1 MKDSPSET
9 KMKIEPTQIKVDP
22 SQAEPNSQIL
32 PTQEVTPKKHR
43 RLEDLLRS
51 NPLPSW
57 RVFAW
62 PVMALIAFAVV
73 WANFAYLDEVTIT
86 TGEVVPQGKIKVVQH
101 LEGGIIEKLY
111 VKEGDTIKV
120 GQIILQLDLAS
131 SGANVGELQARL
143 DGAIIMRA
151 RLKAEAE
158 GLKLQFPDAES
169 IRQPSIIKA
178 QRQTYRA
185 RKREFSSTLQVL
197 REQVKQRKL
206 EVKEL
211 LARQKA
217 VKRNYTLARERLKM
231 STSLLAEGLT
241 AKMEHLQLEA
251 EVESLEGEME
261 SLRPSIPKSRAAVE
275 EARQR
280 LQEAEIRFRREAKE
294 QLSKIEQEI
303 SLTYELVGK
312 ATEQGVRT
320 EIKSP
325 IDGVIKNMRYNAI
338 GNVVKPGEPI
348 MEIVPTGEQLVIEA
362 KLNPVDRGYVNVG
375 QRAVVK
381 ISTYD
386 FARYGGLDAKVVR
399 VAPDASTDESGVP
412 FFRVVVET
420 EKNYLGDSEGQLPIT
435 PGMQATAD
443 IHTGQKSVMD
453 YLIKP
458 ILKLRHEAFRER

>member
-1 MKDSPSET
+1 MTTPSIPGQ
-9 KMKIEPTQIKVDP
+9 MKIEPAKIEAGAIQPLP
-22 SQAEPNSQIL
+22 SQ
-32 PTQEVTPKKHR
+32 EVATKKTR
-43 RLEDLLRS
+43 RLDDLLNS
-51 NPLPSW
+51 NPLPTW

-62 PVMALIAFAVV
+62 PVMAMISFAVI

-86 TGEVVPQGKIKVVQH
+86 TGEVVPKGKIKVVQH

-111 VKEGDTIKV
+111 VKEGDTIRT
-120 GQIILQLDLAS
+120 GQMILQLDLAS
-131 SGANVGELQARL
+131 SGANFGELQARL
-143 DGAIIMRA
+143 DGSVIVQA

-158 GLKLQFPDAES
+158 GKKLVFPEPERK
-169 IRQPSIIKA
+169 RQPTIIAA
-178 QRQTYRA
+178 QKQTYNA
-185 RKREFSSTLQVL
+185 RKNEFFSTLQVL
-197 REQVKQRKL
+197 REQVKQRQL

-217 VKRNYTLARERLKM
+217 VKRNFTLAKERLKM

-251 EVESLEGEME
+251 EVESLEGEMK
-261 SLRPSIPKSRAAVE
+261 SLRPSIPKARAAVE
-275 EARQR
+275 ETRQR
-280 LQEAEIRFRREAKE
+280 LKEAERRFRREAKE
-294 QLSKIEQEI
+294 QFSKIEQEI
-303 SLTYELVGK
+303 SLIKEQLGK
-312 ATEQGVRT
+312 ATEQGSRT

-348 MEIVPTGEQLVIEA
+348 MEIVPTGEKLVVEV
-362 KLNPVDRGYVNVG
+362 KLNPIDRGYVNVG
-375 QRAVVK
+375 QKSVVK

-386 FARYGGLDAKVVR
+386 FARYGGLDAKVVQ

-412 FFRVVVET
+412 FFRVIVET
-420 EKNYLGDSEGQLPIT
+420 NKNYLGDIEGQLPIT

-453 YLIKP
+453 YLVKP